1 MPKTEAEMKAQKK
14 YIDSRVRLEIVLT
27 PEENNQVREAAE
39 KEGLPVARYIK
50 KKLGFPE
57 RK

>member
-1 MPKTEAEMKAQKK
+1 MPKTEAETKAQKK

-39 KEGLPVARYIK
+39 KEGLPVARYI
-50 KKLGFPE
+50 LSLIHI
-57 RK
+57 

>member
-39 KEGLPVARYIK
+39 KEGLPAARYIK